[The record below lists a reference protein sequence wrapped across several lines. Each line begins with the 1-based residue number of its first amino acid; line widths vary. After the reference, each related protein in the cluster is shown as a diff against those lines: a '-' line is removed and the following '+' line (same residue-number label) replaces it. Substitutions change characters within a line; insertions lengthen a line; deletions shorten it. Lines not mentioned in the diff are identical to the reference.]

1 MTNINAIHQH
11 LQNTFPKKM
20 IMPEFWCEDSP
31 NNDGSLLLFYFS
43 HRGAFLAPVAMGLV
57 TEIAKYQ
64 FELDVTMALL
74 TTQGVDGSRFTSWI
88 VATKDP
94 KDMYKLTT
102 KVGGRDGIANAPT
115 NLPPSVAKCPMSG
128 MEINFDE
135 VPGYVVTTSPPPSVA
150 LTTEYD
156 SEEFMN
162 HGTVQVPLNDDGAGC
177 PYHQATLASS
187 HHNRMS
193 SAPSMVVSWND
204 DLGTRRP
211 RSAGGGTTIR
221 TQATVKRGGLS
232 AAATRTIFPYHV
244 LIDADFCILQVGND
258 LPKVLGTTKSILF
271 NSEIDDVFEFVKPKP
286 AKWTRSW
293 LQKLR
298 DQEFVLECTLSS
310 CPANVVFK
318 GTWLPSHGKDIML
331 ILCPDAKNLEELREM
346 NLTLSD
352 LPAHG
357 AYRDAVFLREHLSH
371 QMNNALAMEKLSK
384 KLQTEKNLLESLLP
398 SHAAQGLREG
408 KSVQPMMHNA
418 VTMFFSD
425 IVGFTNICKQI
436 SPTEV
441 IDMLNCLYS
450 IMDFLAAKFNL
461 FKVETIGDAY
471 VCCGGLPRADENHA
485 QNIANFAIAVQHCCR
500 RVLSPL
506 DQQPIQL
513 RVGIN
518 SGECASGIV
527 GVTNPRYCVFGDTVN
542 TTARHEST
550 GLAGKVH
557 CSHST
562 MLHLRSKNAGKD
574 FVIASRGLVDMK
586 GKGKVATYWIDSS
599 EQNTLTC
606 PSALK
611 ELEMEVGR
619 RYAGQQVPAPPSSF
633 SSSTDEKKLS
643 PKISSS
649 SSDHTS
655 STESLSVDSA
665 STSASSSKEVC
676 TMKEDFNLRMRIT
689 PPSLTT
695 TSFNQKA
702 KSAAVPRATKQSFIS
717 PEDINKT
724 MVTVTKLSSI
734 PPLVAPASPGTNS
747 VKTQGST
754 REEIIEKMHRRRRE
768 RVAKALESTSKLL
781 RQ

>member
-1 MTNINAIHQH
+1 
-11 LQNTFPKKM
+11 
-20 IMPEFWCEDSP
+20 
-31 NNDGSLLLFYFS
+31 
-43 HRGAFLAPVAMGLV
+43 VGLV

-64 FELDVTMALL
+64 FELDINMLLL

-88 VATKDP
+88 IATKDP
-94 KDMYKLTT
+94 KDMFKLTT
-102 KVGGRDGIANAPT
+102 KIGARDGITNAPT
-115 NLPPSVAKCPMSG
+115 NFPPLIAKCPMSG
-128 MEINFDE
+128 MEINLDE
-135 VPGYVVTTSPPPSVA
+135 IPGYVITTSPPQSVA
-150 LTTEYD
+150 LTTKYEA
-156 SEEFMN
+156 EEFVC
-162 HGTVQVPLNDDGAGC
+162 HGTVQVPLKGEGAGC
-177 PYHQATLASS
+177 PYHQAAESQ
-187 HHNRMS
+187 HDRMS
-193 SAPSMVVSWND
+193 SASSIISWND
-204 DLGTRRP
+204 NNGAHQP
-211 RSAGGGTTIR
+211 RSGGGGGTAIH
-221 TQATVKRGGLS
+221 TQATGVERGGLS

-244 LIDADFCILQVGND
+244 LIDADFCIRQVGKD
-258 LPKVLGTTKSILF
+258 LPKVLGTTESILF
-271 NSEIDDVFEFVKPKP
+271 DSEIDEVFEFIKPKP

-293 LQKLR
+293 LRKLR
-298 DQEFVLECTLSS
+298 DQEFVLECNLSS

-318 GTWLPSHGKDIML
+318 CTWLPSHGKDAML

-346 NLTLSD
+346 DLTLSD
-352 LPAHG
+352 LPVHG
-357 AYRDAVFLREHLSH
+357 AYRDAVFLREHLSR

-408 KSVQPMMHNA
+408 KSVQAMMHNA

-425 IVGFTNICKQI
+425 IIGFTNICKQI

-441 IDMLNCLYS
+441 IDMLNSLYS

-471 VCCGGLPRADENHA
+471 VCCSGLPQANENHA
-485 QNIANFAIAVQHCCR
+485 QNVANFAIAVQHCCR
-500 RVLSPL
+500 HVRSPL

-562 MLHLRSKNAGKD
+562 MLHLRSNACKD
-574 FVIASRGLVDMK
+574 FVFTSRGLVDMK

-606 PSALK
+606 RSVLK
-611 ELEMEVGR
+611 ELDMEVSR
-619 RYAGQQVPAPPSSF
+619 RYAGQLVPALSSSF
-633 SSSTDEKKLS
+633 SSSPNEKRLYQKLS
-643 PKISSS
+643 SCS

-655 STESLSVDSA
+655 STESLSLTSFTLA
-665 STSASSSKEVC
+665 SPNKETSTTKE
-676 TMKEDFNLRMRIT
+676 EFNQGMTIT
-689 PPSLTT
+689 PPLSTTT
-695 TSFNQKA
+695 TSFNQEV
-702 KSAAVPRATKQSFIS
+702 KSAAPTVTKQPLIS
-717 PEDINKT
+717 PKDINKT
-724 MVTVTKLSSI
+724 MMMTVTKLSSI

-747 VKTQGST
+747 FKTQGST
-754 REEIIEKMHRRRRE
+754 REEIIEKMHHLRRE
-768 RVAKALESTSKLL
+768 RIAKALEKTSKLL